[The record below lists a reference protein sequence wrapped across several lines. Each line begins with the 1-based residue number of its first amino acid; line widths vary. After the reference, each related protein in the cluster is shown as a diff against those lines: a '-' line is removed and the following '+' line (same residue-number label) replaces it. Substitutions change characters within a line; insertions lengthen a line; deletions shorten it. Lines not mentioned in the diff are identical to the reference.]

1 MAPTAQ
7 EYTKLLDEIKKTRNA
22 ADYLLDFADLI
33 KTNSD
38 LISGDTKSNAEIITK
53 AAESIHSSVEELTT
67 VVNED
72 LNKIPI
78 DELELKDAGK
88 KLLLYQDK
96 QNAILHCQQQMANH
110 QKDSYWYKYW
120 EFILN
125 DLLNMEE

>member
-1 MAPTAQ
+1 MAPNAQ
-7 EYTKLLDEIKKTRNA
+7 DYTKLLDVFKKSRNA
-22 ADYLLDFADLI
+22 ADFLLDFVDLI
-33 KTNSD
+33 KANSD
-38 LISGDTKSNAEIITK
+38 FISGDTKSNAEIIAK

-67 VVNED
+67 AVNDD

-96 QNAILHCQQQMANH
+96 QHAIMHCQQQMANY